1 MQYLGIDMAVME
13 RFGLV
18 ISICLM
24 ALLVALTG
32 NLAREST
39 LFFLMSWL
47 TSTNLELILYQNNI
61 VLIFWKNAWFKYRQ
75 RAYPN
80 LTFAS

>member
-1 MQYLGIDMAVME
+1 MAVME

-47 TSTNLELILYQNNI
+47 TSTNLELI
-61 VLIFWKNAWFKYRQ
+61 
-75 RAYPN
+75 
-80 LTFAS
+80 

>member
-1 MQYLGIDMAVME
+1 MAVME

-39 LFFLMSWL
+39 LFFLMRWL
-47 TSTNLELILYQNNI
+47 TSTNPELI
-61 VLIFWKNAWFKYRQ
+61 
-75 RAYPN
+75 
-80 LTFAS
+80 